1 MLILFEINTVI
12 GSWWDDKGW
21 GKPKWGRNMYLNATG
36 PPRIPHGLPHD

>member
-1 MLILFEINTVI
+1 MLVLFEINTVT

-21 GKPKWGRNMYLNATG
+21 GKPKWGRNIYPNATG